1 MSLTRSSPTPRNAA
15 HAHRGAAY
23 VVALMVTTVLA
34 GLVLVFAR
42 EMRVE
47 SDASANRVSQTQAR
61 WIAAGALEAVRG
73 DLAYTISL
81 GEAPRLERV
90 GTQAQQLGDGLF
102 WLIKPNSDDDRE
114 LAYGIMGEGGR
125 INLDAFSGIDA
136 LELPGMDANL
146 AAAVIDWQD
155 RNPQITPGGA
165 ESAYYLSRDT
175 PYQIKDRDLETVG
188 ELMYVRGMSKDLLFG
203 EDANRNYK
211 LDPNE
216 DDGSANPPD
225 DNGDGKLDRGFI
237 DYFTVYSNDPGVSD
251 SGTDKVTLDIK
262 SSAQQY
268 NQLRS
273 FLATQLDDERAKE
286 LADLSFNKTATAG
299 KNDTFT
305 SVLQFFTETKA
316 TNDEF
321 ELVHDGLKRLDNDDE
336 LEGLIDVYHAT
347 EQVLATLPGLDPGD
361 ARAIINARPKLR
373 PGDATPNLSWI
384 IGVLGEEKAIAA
396 ARYMTHR
403 SYQFTVDIVAISGD
417 GRGFCRLRAVLD
429 CLPVLEGDATLPRV
443 RYLEEMTA
451 YGWPLDESIREQL
464 RGSATAEEIAAAYS
478 EDND

>member
-1 MSLTRSSPTPRNAA
+1 LYLTRTNPRPRTGALA
-15 HAHRGAAY
+15 KRGAAY

-61 WIAAGALEAVRG
+61 WVAQGALEAVRG
-73 DLAYTISL
+73 DLAYVISL
-81 GEAPRLERV
+81 GEAPRLDRV
-90 GTQAQQLGDGLF
+90 GAQAQQLGGGLF
-102 WLIKPNSDDDRE
+102 WLIKANPEDDRE
-114 LAYGIMGEGGR
+114 LAFGIMGEGGR
-125 INLDAFSGIDA
+125 INLDAFAGIDA

-146 AAAVIDWQD
+146 AAAIIDWQD
-155 RNPQITPGGA
+155 RNPRITPGGA

-188 ELMYVRGMSKDLLFG
+188 ELMYVRGMSTDLLFG

-216 DDGSANPPD
+216 DDGNANPPN

-251 SGTDKVTLDIK
+251 SGTNKVTLDIK

-268 NQLRS
+268 NQLRN
-273 FLATQLDDERAKE
+273 FLATQLDDDRAKE
-286 LADLSFNKTATAG
+286 LADLSYNKTATAG
-299 KNDTFT
+299 KNDTYT

-316 TNDEF
+316 TNEEF

-336 LEGLIDVYHAT
+336 LEGLIDVYHAS
-347 EQVLATLPGLDPGD
+347 EKVLATLPGLDPGD
-361 ARAIINARPKLR
+361 ARAIMNARPKLK
-373 PGDATPNLSWI
+373 PGEATPNLSWI
-384 IGVLGEEKAIAA
+384 IDVLGEEKAIPA

-429 CLPVLEGDATLPRV
+429 CFPVIEGEATLPRV
-443 RYLEEMTA
+443 RYLEDMTS
-451 YGWPLDESIREQL
+451 YGWPLDEAIREEL
-464 RGSATAEEIAAAYS
+464 RGSTTAQEIAAAYS